1 MLLRP
6 CSLPN
11 LHLAVPPSAP
21 KRTSFSLIRVA
32 RDQIQLRHA
41 RRFSSRPALCNAAS
55 PPTHYDVLKL
65 LPTATAA
72 ELKRQFY
79 VLSKETHPDHNRDDP
94 KAADRFAQISE
105 SYSVLANPEKRKRY
119 DRDVM
124 RAHHASHHRRHHGS
138 HSSHSTYAGS
148 RPATGLSKRRSAF
161 KGPPPSFYAHGN
173 PSAHTAQQTQSSS
186 SATGPNHH
194 KAGTFNAGAYTD
206 PGHYDSAF
214 NSSAVYKTQ
223 THEDYRRTNRRAA
236 EAAAMQAMAEDEG
249 NFWTRFIVVG
259 GILVLSVT
267 FASFIAATSMPSGRG
282 GLVKADGSRRDGLK
296 R

>member
-6 CSLPN
+6 CSLPA
-11 LHLAVPPSAP
+11 LRLATPPRA
-21 KRTSFSLIRVA
+21 KTSFSNPLTRTRDHIR
-32 RDQIQLRHA
+32 ILHA
-41 RRFSSRPALCNAAS
+41 RQFSSKSALRNAAAET
-55 PPTHYDVLKL
+55 THYDILKV
-65 LPTATAA
+65 PQTATAA

-119 DRDVM
+119 DRDVL
-124 RAHHASHHRRHHGS
+124 RFHHASHRRHHGS
-138 HSSHSTYAGS
+138 HSSHSSYAGS

-173 PSAHTAQQTQSSS
+173 QSANTSQQAQSSS
-186 SATGPNHH
+186 ASSGGDPHM
-194 KAGTFNAGAYTD
+194 AGTFNAGSYTYPGYQD
-206 PGHYDSAF
+206 PAF
-214 NSSAVYKTQ
+214 NSSSVYKTQ
-223 THEDYRRTNRRAA
+223 THEDYRRANRRAA
-236 EAAAMQAMAEDEG
+236 EVAAVQALAEDEG
-249 NFWTRFIVVG
+249 NFWTRFIVVS
-259 GILVLSVT
+259 GILVLTVT
-267 FASFIAATSMPSGRG
+267 FASFIASKSVPKTGRG